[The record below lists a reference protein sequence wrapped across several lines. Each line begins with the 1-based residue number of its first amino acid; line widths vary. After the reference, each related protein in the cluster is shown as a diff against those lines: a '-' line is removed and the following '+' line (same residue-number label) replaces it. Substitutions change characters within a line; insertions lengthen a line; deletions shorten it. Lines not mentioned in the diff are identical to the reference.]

1 MDSLPEDINL
11 TRALRAESVARA
23 YALKSQ
29 TARNVLYGCAAF
41 VLAMGVGAAAIVYAN
56 NQKLNVE
63 ALKRVIEQLPDLKV
77 ASIPPLTLE
86 QPAPLKLEEGIVKL
100 AEGGTVSID
109 PSATVDVKDTITAQ
123 QPVHPQISSQLQKT
137 NDGDAIKTEVT
148 VFNEVSFGEG
158 SIVTGW
164 RYASGS
170 SKAPT
175 TQYCYYNQNRPDGS
189 EQKINVA
196 LNRIPQ
202 AGARKFIPDLDAA
215 LTKCVWFG
223 GV

>member
-1 MDSLPEDINL
+1 MDNLPEDINL
-11 TRALRAESVARA
+11 TRALRSESVARTHT
-23 YALKSQ
+23 LRSQ
-29 TARNVLYGCAAF
+29 TTRNILYGSAAL
-41 VLAMGVGAAAIVYAN
+41 VLAVGIGAAAIIYAN
-56 NQKLNVE
+56 NQKLDIE
-63 ALKRVIEQLPDLKV
+63 ALKRVIEQMPELKV
-77 ASIPPLTLE
+77 ATIPPLTLE
-86 QPAPLKLEEGIVKL
+86 QPAPLKLEEGTVKI

-109 PSATVDVKDTITAQ
+109 PSATVGVTGTVTAQ
-123 QPVHPQISSQLQKT
+123 QPAQPQISSQPQKT

-148 VFNEVSFGEG
+148 VFNEVSFGQG

-175 TQYCYYNQNRPDGS
+175 AQYCYYSQTQQDGS
-189 EQKINVA
+189 EQRINVA

-202 AGARKFIPDLDAA
+202 TAARKLIPNLDAA

-223 GV
+223 V